1 MKTTLEKEI
10 NKIKDLIN
18 GNIKEMSIT
27 SSSMEDTKKLG
38 KIFASLSTKNTCIA
52 LNGELGSG
60 KTVFMSGFAEYFG
73 IEDEISSPT
82 FTIVNEYSN
91 NIFHFDVYRIKDES
105 EFINSI
111 GDEYF
116 DRGICIIEWADI
128 IKNIL
133 PRRTI
138 FIDITKD
145 EMLEN
150 IRNIH
155 IWRK

>member
-1 MKTTLEKEI
+1 MKTTLEKKI

>member
-18 GNIKEMSIT
+18 GNIKEMFIT
-27 SSSMEDTKKLG
+27 SSSMKDTKKLG

-116 DRGICIIEWADI
+116 DRGICVIEWADI

-145 EMLEN
+145 EILEN
-150 IRNIH
+150 IRNVH

>member
-1 MKTTLEKEI
+1 
-10 NKIKDLIN
+10 
-18 GNIKEMSIT
+18 
-27 SSSMEDTKKLG
+27 
-38 KIFASLSTKNTCIA
+38 
-52 LNGELGSG
+52 
-60 KTVFMSGFAEYFG
+60 MSGFAEYFG

-116 DRGICIIEWADI
+116 DRGICVIEWADI

-145 EMLEN
+145 EILEN
-150 IRNIH
+150 IRNVH

>member
-116 DRGICIIEWADI
+116 DRGICVIEWADI

-145 EMLEN
+145 EILEN
-150 IRNIH
+150 IRNVH

>member
-1 MKTTLEKEI
+1 MEKEI
-10 NKIKDLIN
+10 NKIKNLIN

>member
-1 MKTTLEKEI
+1 MEKEI

-18 GNIKEMSIT
+18 GNIKEMFIT

-116 DRGICIIEWADI
+116 DRGICVIEWADI

-145 EMLEN
+145 EILEN

>member
-1 MKTTLEKEI
+1 ME
-10 NKIKDLIN
+10 NQIKDLIDN
-18 GNIKEMSIT
+18 KIKQINII
-27 SSSMEDTKKLG
+27 SSCEDETKKLAYL
-38 KIFASLSTKNTCIA
+38 FAKHSDKTLVIS

-60 KTVFMSGFAEYFG
+60 KTVFMNGFASYFK
-73 IEDEISSPT
+73 IENEVCSPT

-91 NIFHFDVYRIKDES
+91 NIYHFDVYRLEDEN
-105 EFINSI
+105 EFLNRI

-116 DRGICIIEWADI
+116 EKGICIIEWADV

-138 FIDITKD
+138 HIDIKKD
-145 EMLEN
+145 EN
-150 IRNIH
+150 DKSKRIFN

>member
-18 GNIKEMSIT
+18 GNIKEMFIT
-27 SSSMEDTKKLG
+27 SSSLEDTKKLG

-116 DRGICIIEWADI
+116 DRGICVIEWADI

-145 EMLEN
+145 EILEN
-150 IRNIH
+150 IRNVH

>member
-1 MKTTLEKEI
+1 MEKEI

-18 GNIKEMSIT
+18 GNIKKMSIT

-116 DRGICIIEWADI
+116 DRGICVIEWADI

-145 EMLEN
+145 EILEN
-150 IRNIH
+150 IRNVH

>member
-1 MKTTLEKEI
+1 MEKEI

-18 GNIKEMSIT
+18 GNIKEMFIT

>member
-1 MKTTLEKEI
+1 MEKEI

-18 GNIKEMSIT
+18 GNIKEMFIT
-27 SSSMEDTKKLG
+27 SSSMKDTKKLG

-116 DRGICIIEWADI
+116 DRGICVIEWADI

-145 EMLEN
+145 EILEN
-150 IRNIH
+150 IRNVH

>member
-18 GNIKEMSIT
+18 GNIKEMFIT

-38 KIFASLSTKNTCIA
+38 KIFASLSTKNTCLA

-116 DRGICIIEWADI
+116 DRGICVIEWADI

-145 EMLEN
+145 EILEN
-150 IRNIH
+150 IRNVH

>member
-10 NKIKDLIN
+10 NKIKNLIN

>member
-1 MKTTLEKEI
+1 MEKEI

-18 GNIKEMSIT
+18 GNIKEMFIT
-27 SSSMEDTKKLG
+27 SSSMKDTKKLG

-116 DRGICIIEWADI
+116 DRGICVIEWADI

-145 EMLEN
+145 EILEN

>member
-18 GNIKEMSIT
+18 GDIKEMSIT

-60 KTVFMSGFAEYFG
+60 KTVFMSGFAEHFG

-133 PRRTI
+133 PRGTI

>member
-116 DRGICIIEWADI
+116 DRGICVIEWADI

>member
-1 MKTTLEKEI
+1 MEKEI

-116 DRGICIIEWADI
+116 DRGICVIEWADI

>member
-18 GNIKEMSIT
+18 GNIKEISIT

>member
-18 GNIKEMSIT
+18 GNIKEMFIT

-73 IEDEISSPT
+73 IKRKLVAINSKIDNTDLFEDKIFFVNSKLK
-82 FTIVNEYSN
+82 FLLIVN
-91 NIFHFDVYRIKDES
+91 
-105 EFINSI
+105 
-111 GDEYF
+111 
-116 DRGICIIEWADI
+116 
-128 IKNIL
+128 
-133 PRRTI
+133 
-138 FIDITKD
+138 
-145 EMLEN
+145 
-150 IRNIH
+150 
-155 IWRK
+155 

>member
-1 MKTTLEKEI
+1 MEKEI

-18 GNIKEMSIT
+18 GNIKEMFIT

-116 DRGICIIEWADI
+116 DRGICVIEWADI

-133 PRRTI
+133 PGRTI

-145 EMLEN
+145 EILEN
-150 IRNIH
+150 IRNVH

>member
-1 MKTTLEKEI
+1 MEKEI
-10 NKIKDLIN
+10 NKIENLIN
-18 GNIKEMSIT
+18 GDIKELYIT
-27 SSSMEDTKKLG
+27 SSSMEDTKTLG
-38 KIFASLSTKNTCIA
+38 KIFASLSAKNTCIA

-60 KTVFMSGFAEYFG
+60 KTVFMSGFAGYFG
-73 IEDEISSPT
+73 IEREISSPT
-82 FTIVNEYSN
+82 FTIVNEYSH

-145 EMLEN
+145 NTLEN

>member
-1 MKTTLEKEI
+1 MEKEI

-18 GNIKEMSIT
+18 GNIKEMFIA

-116 DRGICIIEWADI
+116 DRGICVIEWADI

-145 EMLEN
+145 EILEN

>member
-1 MKTTLEKEI
+1 MEKEI

-18 GNIKEMSIT
+18 GNIKEMYIT

>member
-1 MKTTLEKEI
+1 MEKEI

-18 GNIKEMSIT
+18 GNIKEMFIT

-38 KIFASLSTKNTCIA
+38 KIFASLSTKNTCLA

-116 DRGICIIEWADI
+116 DRGICVIEWADI

-145 EMLEN
+145 EILEN
-150 IRNIH
+150 IRNVH

>member
-1 MKTTLEKEI
+1 MEKEI

>member
-18 GNIKEMSIT
+18 GNIKEMFIT

-116 DRGICIIEWADI
+116 DRGICVIEWADI

-145 EMLEN
+145 EILEN
-150 IRNIH
+150 IRNVH

>member
-18 GNIKEMSIT
+18 GNIKEMFIT

-116 DRGICIIEWADI
+116 DRGICVIEWADI

-133 PRRTI
+133 PRGTI

-145 EMLEN
+145 EILEN
-150 IRNIH
+150 IRNVH

>member
-1 MKTTLEKEI
+1 MGKEI

-18 GNIKEMSIT
+18 GNIKEMFIT

-116 DRGICIIEWADI
+116 DRGICVIEWADI

-145 EMLEN
+145 EILEN
-150 IRNIH
+150 IRNVH

>member
-1 MKTTLEKEI
+1 MEKEI

-145 EMLEN
+145 EILEN
-150 IRNIH
+150 IRNVH

>member
-1 MKTTLEKEI
+1 MEKEI

-105 EFINSI
+105 EFMNSI

>member
-1 MKTTLEKEI
+1 MEKEI
-10 NKIKDLIN
+10 NKIKELIK
-18 GNIKEMSIT
+18 GNIKEMFIT

-116 DRGICIIEWADI
+116 DRGICVIEWADI

-138 FIDITKD
+138 FIDITKN
-145 EMLEN
+145 EILEN
-150 IRNIH
+150 IRNVH

>member
-1 MKTTLEKEI
+1 MEKKI

>member
-1 MKTTLEKEI
+1 MEKEI

-116 DRGICIIEWADI
+116 DRGICVIEWADI

-145 EMLEN
+145 EILEN
-150 IRNIH
+150 IRNVH

>member
-1 MKTTLEKEI
+1 MEKEI
-10 NKIKDLIN
+10 N
-18 GNIKEMSIT
+18 NIKEMFIT

-105 EFINSI
+105 EFITSI

-116 DRGICIIEWADI
+116 DRGICVIEWADI

-145 EMLEN
+145 EILEN

>member
-18 GNIKEMSIT
+18 GNIKEMFIT

-116 DRGICIIEWADI
+116 DRGICVIEWADI

-145 EMLEN
+145 EILEN

>member
-1 MKTTLEKEI
+1 MTLEKEI

-18 GNIKEMSIT
+18 GNIKEMFIT

-116 DRGICIIEWADI
+116 DRGICVIEWADI

-145 EMLEN
+145 EILEN

>member
-1 MKTTLEKEI
+1 VKTTLEKEI

-18 GNIKEMSIT
+18 GNIKEMFIT

-38 KIFASLSTKNTCIA
+38 KIFASLSTKNTCLA

-116 DRGICIIEWADI
+116 DRGICVIEWADI

-145 EMLEN
+145 EILEN
-150 IRNIH
+150 IRNVH

>member
-1 MKTTLEKEI
+1 MEKEI

-18 GNIKEMSIT
+18 GNIEEMFIT

>member
-1 MKTTLEKEI
+1 MEKEI

-18 GNIKEMSIT
+18 GNIKEMFIT

-60 KTVFMSGFAEYFG
+60 KTVFMSGFTEYFG